1 MFKEV
6 GDVGL
11 TFDEED
17 DDLEVNCLRKR
28 WSSSRSHNKD
38 CQDRVKSSR
47 KKPKSSK
54 NARSIVNDAYKKE
67 MIACLNIDRWFYDA
81 RIPFNACKYDSFGPM
96 VDAIGTKQTKFHVS
110 NVQSIKNF
118 KKT

>member
-1 MFKEV
+1 MENFHDIFTCVCKFCSKTTKRVLYRVKHHLSGGYRNETTCKKCPNHINEEIRENICLGERNWMFKEV

-38 CQDRVKSSR
+38 C
-47 KKPKSSK
+47 
-54 NARSIVNDAYKKE
+54 
-67 MIACLNIDRWFYDA
+67 
-81 RIPFNACKYDSFGPM
+81 
-96 VDAIGTKQTKFHVS
+96 
-110 NVQSIKNF
+110 
-118 KKT
+118 

>member
-38 CQDRVKSSR
+38 C
-47 KKPKSSK
+47 
-54 NARSIVNDAYKKE
+54 
-67 MIACLNIDRWFYDA
+67 
-81 RIPFNACKYDSFGPM
+81 
-96 VDAIGTKQTKFHVS
+96 
-110 NVQSIKNF
+110 
-118 KKT
+118 